1 MALKKDPPDLLGNSA
16 WNAIAF
22 AVAVLLNL
30 AILPF
35 VVLRLGLAAFGV
47 AGLVTACVAPA
58 LVFISWAA
66 GDPACSIG
74 SSV

>member
-1 MALKKDPPDLLGNSA
+1 MVLKKSPSDLLGNPA

-35 VVLRLGLAAFGV
+35 VISRLGPAAFGV
-47 AGLVTACVAPA
+47 AGLVRPA
-58 LVFISWAA
+58 SHRANIQQC
-66 GDPACSIG
+66 P
-74 SSV
+74 